1 MTDYYSEHSRF
12 LVSVDCIVFGID
24 NGGLSLLLVKR
35 RFEPHE
41 GEWSLVGGFVR
52 DCENVDDAAKR
63 VLYELTG
70 LDDMY
75 MEQVA
80 VFGKVDRDPGERVI
94 SVAYFAVTNLADI
107 DQQRMLDYDAGWF
120 NVDKLPK
127 LYFDHNEMV
136 TRARRKLRRRTVHD
150 QLGLSLLP
158 ELFTLTQMQALYESL
173 LGESVDKRN
182 FRKRVSEMPYIV
194 KTEHI
199 DKSSSRRGATLYRYT
214 GEATTDQF
222 KI

>member
-1 MTDYYSEHSRF
+1 MTDFYSEHNRF
-12 LVSVDCIVFGID
+12 LVSVDCIVFGLD
-24 NGGLSLLLVKR
+24 KGELNLLLVKR
-35 RFEPHE
+35 RIEPFE
-41 GEWSLVGGFVR
+41 GEWSLVGGFVH
-52 DCENVDDAAKR
+52 DDESVDEAAKR
-63 VLYELTG
+63 TLCELTG
-70 LDDMY
+70 LDDLY

-80 VFGKVDRDPGERVI
+80 VFGAVDRDPGDRVI
-94 SVAYFAVTNLADI
+94 SVAYFAVTNISDI
-107 DQQRMLDYDAGWF
+107 DQERVQEHDAQWF
-120 NVDKLPK
+120 KVTDLPE
-127 LYFDHNEMV
+127 LHFDHDAMV
-136 TRARRKLRRRTVHD
+136 ARARRKLRRRTVHD

-158 ELFTLTQMQALYESL
+158 DLFTLTQMQVLYESL

>member
-70 LDDMY
+70 LDDIY

-127 LYFDHNEMV
+127 LYFDHDEMV